1 MKFRAL
7 LYALARFLG
16 DLGAV
21 SKGKTGKRIGRRI
34 VGKSTGK
41 GIGKLFR

>member
-21 SKGKTGKRIGRRI
+21 SKGKTGKRVARRL

-41 GIGKLFR
+41 GVGKLFK